1 MLSPVVN
8 TVPEMLSRTCAV
20 ASSFPYDSQRA
31 TSPAPTSTT
40 VVPDAVTVTV
50 AVWAIAVPL
59 AVAET
64 VFVPATVELNVPVAT
79 PLPSVGPLGCV
90 SVLPLPLADS
100 TTVALLIGFPPA
112 SFAVTVIVELPL
124 PAVIEPGAAA
134 TVDCEADTGPG
145 FTVTDAVCVMAVP
158 FAVAD
163 TVFVPAPVA
172 LSVPVAT
179 PLALVGPLGWVSVLP
194 LPVAD
199 STTVAPLI
207 GFPLASLTV
216 TVIVEFPLPAG
227 SDVGEAVTVD
237 SEGETAEPAVTVTV
251 AVCVTAVPLIVAD
264 TVFDSATVE
273 LKVPAAT
280 PLPLVGPLGCVSV
293 LPLPL
298 ADSTTVALLIGFPF
312 ASFAVTVI
320 VALPLPAVIELG
332 EAATVDRA
340 AETGPGFTVT
350 AAVWVMAVPFAVAE
364 TVFVPAPVA
373 LSVPVA
379 TPLALVGPLG
389 WVSVLPLPVA
399 ASTTVAPLIGFP
411 LASWTVTVIVEFP
424 LPAASDVGEA
434 LTVDTEAEIVEPA
447 VTVTVAVCVTAVPL
461 IVADTVFDS
470 ATVELKVPAA
480 TPLAL
485 VGPLGWVSVLPLP
498 VAASTTVA
506 PLIRFPLASFAVTV
520 IVALP
525 LPAVIELGDAATV
538 DRAAETG
545 PGFTVT
551 AAVWVM
557 AVPFAVAETVFTS
570 ATVELSV
577 PAATPLALVGPLGW
591 VSVLPLP
598 VTERTTVAA

>member
-79 PLPSVGPLGCV
+79 PLALVGPLGWV
-90 SVLPLPLADS
+90 SVLPLPVADT
-100 TTVALLIGFPPA
+100 TTVAPLIGFPPA

-134 TVDCEADTGPG
+134 TVDCAAATGPG

-163 TVFVPAPVA
+163 TVFVPAPVE

-179 PLALVGPLGWVSVLP
+179 PLASVGPLGWVSVLP

-237 SEGETAEPAVTVTV
+237 SEGETAEPAVTVTG
-251 AVCVTAVPLIVAD
+251 AVWVTAVPLIVAE
-264 TVFDSATVE
+264 TVLGSATVD
-273 LKVPAAT
+273 LK
-280 PLPLVGPLGCVSV
+280 
-293 LPLPL
+293 
-298 ADSTTVALLIGFPF
+298 
-312 ASFAVTVI
+312 
-320 VALPLPAVIELG
+320 
-332 EAATVDRA
+332 
-340 AETGPGFTVT
+340 
-350 AAVWVMAVPFAVAE
+350 
-364 TVFVPAPVA
+364 
-373 LSVPVA
+373 VPVA
-379 TPLALVGPLG
+379 TPPALVGPPG

-411 LASWTVTVIVEFP
+411 LASFAVTVIVAVP
-424 LPAASDVGEA
+424 VPTARVPGEA
-434 LTVDTEAEIVEPA
+434 LTWDSEGETAEPA

-480 TPLAL
+480 TPL
-485 VGPLGWVSVLPLP
+485 P
-498 VAASTTVA
+498 
-506 PLIRFPLASFAVTV
+506 
-520 IVALP
+520 
-525 LPAVIELGDAATV
+525 
-538 DRAAETG
+538 
-545 PGFTVT
+545 
-551 AAVWVM
+551 
-557 AVPFAVAETVFTS
+557 
-570 ATVELSV
+570 
-577 PAATPLALVGPLGW
+577 
-591 VSVLPLP
+591 
-598 VTERTTVAA
+598 

>member
-100 TTVALLIGFPPA
+100 TTVALLIGFP
-112 SFAVTVIVELPL
+112 
-124 PAVIEPGAAA
+124 
-134 TVDCEADTGPG
+134 
-145 FTVTDAVCVMAVP
+145 
-158 FAVAD
+158 
-163 TVFVPAPVA
+163 
-172 LSVPVAT
+172 
-179 PLALVGPLGWVSVLP
+179 
-194 LPVAD
+194 
-199 STTVAPLI
+199 
-207 GFPLASLTV
+207 
-216 TVIVEFPLPAG
+216 
-227 SDVGEAVTVD
+227 
-237 SEGETAEPAVTVTV
+237 
-251 AVCVTAVPLIVAD
+251 
-264 TVFDSATVE
+264 
-273 LKVPAAT
+273 
-280 PLPLVGPLGCVSV
+280 
-293 LPLPL
+293 
-298 ADSTTVALLIGFPF
+298 F

-320 VALPLPAVIELG
+320 VALPLPAVSDAG
-332 EAATVDRA
+332 AALTVDCV

-389 WVSVLPLPVA
+389 WVRVLPLPVA

-520 IVALP
+520 IVDVP
-525 LPAVIELGDAATV
+525 LPTTTDVGAAATV

-598 VTERTTVAA
+598 V

>member
-100 TTVALLIGFPPA
+100 TTVALLIGFP
-112 SFAVTVIVELPL
+112 
-124 PAVIEPGAAA
+124 
-134 TVDCEADTGPG
+134 
-145 FTVTDAVCVMAVP
+145 
-158 FAVAD
+158 
-163 TVFVPAPVA
+163 
-172 LSVPVAT
+172 
-179 PLALVGPLGWVSVLP
+179 
-194 LPVAD
+194 
-199 STTVAPLI
+199 
-207 GFPLASLTV
+207 
-216 TVIVEFPLPAG
+216 
-227 SDVGEAVTVD
+227 
-237 SEGETAEPAVTVTV
+237 
-251 AVCVTAVPLIVAD
+251 
-264 TVFDSATVE
+264 
-273 LKVPAAT
+273 
-280 PLPLVGPLGCVSV
+280 
-293 LPLPL
+293 
-298 ADSTTVALLIGFPF
+298 F

-320 VALPLPAVIELG
+320 VALPLPAVSDAG
-332 EAATVDRA
+332 AALTVDCV

-350 AAVWVMAVPFAVAE
+350 AAVWVMAVPFAVAD
-364 TVFVPAPVA
+364 TVFPSATVE

-379 TPLALVGPLG
+379 TPLVLVGALG
-389 WVSVLPLPVA
+389 WFRVLPLPVTER
-399 ASTTVAPLIGFP
+399 TTVAALIGFP
-411 LASWTVTVIVEFP
+411 LASWTVTVMVEFP

-434 LTVDTEAEIVEPA
+434 LTVDTEAETVEPA

-498 VAASTTVA
+498 VADSTTVA
-506 PLIRFPLASFAVTV
+506 PLIRFPFASFAVTV

-557 AVPFAVAETVFTS
+557 AVPFAVAETVFTP

-591 VSVLPLP
+591 VRVLPLP
-598 VTERTTVAA
+598 VAASTTVAPLIGFPLASLTVTVMVEFPLPAVSEVGEALTLDSEGETPDPEPGVTVTVAVWFIKVPFAVAEMTFDSATVELKVPVVTPLDSLGPGCVKVFPLPVAERTTVAPWTGCPLSSFTVTVIVEVPVPAVIDVGEAFTVDREAETDTDLTVTLTV